1 MAGEEFRVKPDAPS
15 ARLDD
20 PDHGGIGQAAG
31 ADPTAFGDRPEQRA
45 GGNF

>member
-1 MAGEEFRVKPDAPS
+1 MSGEEFRIKPNAPG

-31 ADPTAFGDRPEQRA
+31 ADPTAFVQRE
-45 GGNF
+45 NSSL